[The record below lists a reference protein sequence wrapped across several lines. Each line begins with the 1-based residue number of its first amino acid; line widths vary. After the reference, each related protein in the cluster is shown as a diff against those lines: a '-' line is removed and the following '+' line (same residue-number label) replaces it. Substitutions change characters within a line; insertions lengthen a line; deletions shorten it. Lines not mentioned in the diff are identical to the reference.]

1 MTAGSM
7 GIHLLGAS
15 VHNAPL
21 EILERLA
28 LSPEL
33 AEMLQERLGP
43 DTLILSTCNRTEI
56 YVGDGGTESP
66 AAVLAQIKDAIGVER
81 ANLLDH
87 LYLKS
92 GVEGIRHLYRVA
104 CGLDSAVLGEAQ
116 ILGQVREAWDH
127 LKAHAQ
133 PSPVFERIISG
144 ALKVAASSREL
155 TEIGAGAVSVASAS
169 VQLTKRIF
177 SSFGSH
183 SALVLGAGA
192 TARLAAEHLTKLGL
206 QKVYICNRN
215 PERGRALA
223 QAVRGEF
230 VPLNQL
236 EAALSKVDI
245 LATAVSVEHPIVT
258 RVLVENAL
266 RRGRSQS
273 FVVLDMGLPRN
284 VDSTVNQ
291 LPNVFLYDVGALN
304 RVVDINLTKR
314 RSEIPRVES
323 LIEDELSRLRAWKS
337 SMAVGPMIAQ
347 MRGQADSMRR
357 AEIEKVSEGLSA
369 EELER
374 LDRVTRAVM
383 NKLLHGPTMA
393 MKEYARQTE
402 EGIDGLT
409 KMSKLYFPDEE

>member
-284 VDSTVNQ
+284 VESTVNQ

>member
-1 MTAGSM
+1 MRAASM

-28 LSPEL
+28 LSPEI
-33 AEMLQERLGP
+33 AETLRDRLGP

-56 YVGDGGTESP
+56 YVRDDGAESS
-66 AAVLAQIKDAIGVER
+66 AAVLAAIKDALGAER
-81 ANLLDH
+81 AKLLEH

-116 ILGQVREAWDH
+116 ILGQVREAWEL
-127 LKAHAQ
+127 LKSNAQ

-155 TEIGAGAVSVASAS
+155 TDIGAGAVSVASAS
-169 VQLTKRIF
+169 VQLTRRIF

-192 TARLAAEHLTKLGL
+192 TAKLAAEHLTKLGL
-206 QKVYICNRN
+206 EKVYICNRN

-230 VPLNQL
+230 VPLAEL
-236 EAALSKVDI
+236 EATLSRVDI
-245 LATAVSVEHPIVT
+245 LATAVSVDQPIIT
-258 RVLVENAL
+258 RTLIENAL

-323 LIEDELSRLRAWKS
+323 LIEDELGRLREWKS
-337 SMAVGPMIAQ
+337 SMAVGPIIAE

-409 KMSKLYFPDEE
+409 KMSKLYLPDDE

>member
-33 AEMLQERLGP
+33 AEMLRERLGP

-116 ILGQVREAWDH
+116 ILGQVREAWDD

>member
-33 AEMLQERLGP
+33 AEMLRERLGP

-81 ANLLDH
+81 AKLLDH

>member
-21 EILERLA
+21 DVLERLA
-28 LSPEL
+28 LGPDLEATL
-33 AEMLQERLGP
+33 RERLGP

-56 YVGDGGTESP
+56 YIGPNGTETP
-66 AAVLAQIKDAIGVER
+66 EAALHLLSDALGSER
-81 ANLLDH
+81 AGLVNH

-92 GVEGIRHLYRVA
+92 GLDGIRHLYRVA

-116 ILGQVREAWDH
+116 ILGQVREAWDI
-127 LKAHAQ
+127 LKANAQ
-133 PSPVFERIISG
+133 PSPVFERIVSG

-169 VQLTKRIF
+169 VQLTRRIF
-177 SSFGSH
+177 SSFSSH
-183 SALVLGAGA
+183 GALVLGAGA
-192 TARLAAEHLTKLGL
+192 TAKLAAEHLAKLGL
-206 QKVYICNRN
+206 ERLYICNRSV
-215 PERGRALA
+215 ERGQALA

-236 EAALSKVDI
+236 DSVLSRVDI
-245 LATAVSVEHPIVT
+245 LATAVSTDRPLVSRAMVES
-258 RVLVENAL
+258 AL
-266 RRGRSQS
+266 RHSKPQS

-284 VDSTVNQ
+284 VDHSVNQ

-304 RVVDINLTKR
+304 RVVDINLSKR
-314 RSEIPRVES
+314 RSEIPRVEG
-323 LIEDELSRLRAWKS
+323 LIEDELNRLRDWKS
-337 SMAVGPMIAQ
+337 SMAIGPMIAQ
-347 MRGQADSMRR
+347 MRGQADAMRL
-357 AEIEKVSEGLSA
+357 AEIEKVAEGLSPA
-369 EELER
+369 ELER

-383 NKLLHGPTMA
+383 NKLLHGPTVA

-409 KMSKLYFPDEE
+409 TLSKLYLSDDE

>member
-33 AEMLQERLGP
+33 AEMLRERLGP

-258 RVLVENAL
+258 RALVENAL